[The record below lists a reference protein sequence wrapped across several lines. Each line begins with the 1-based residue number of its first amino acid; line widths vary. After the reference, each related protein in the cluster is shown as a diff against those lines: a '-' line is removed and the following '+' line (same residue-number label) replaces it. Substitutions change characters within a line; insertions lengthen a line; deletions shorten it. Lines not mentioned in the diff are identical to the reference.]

1 MQTKIKPKITQR
13 ASHLY
18 WRKSVNGFML
28 TLTGILTLA
37 AIVPL
42 IWIIAYVI
50 KKGISAL
57 SIDFFTQLPTPA
69 GIPGGG
75 LLNALV
81 GSFIT
86 VGVGILL
93 AAPVGVLAA
102 FYVLKNPNKPAGL
115 AIRFAT
121 DVISGVPSIVMGI
134 FAYTIIVLPQKHFS
148 AFSGCIVLAFIM
160 LPIIVRTTEE
170 MLRLVPNSLRE
181 GSLALGASDWRTSLS
196 VMLPAAS
203 SGILTGIML
212 AISRGAGEAAPMLF
226 TAFGNPFLS
235 TNLNQPVATLPH
247 TIYVYAI
254 SPYADWQA
262 KAWGTALVLIMIV
275 LLFNII
281 ARLIVW
287 WRSRRLGV
295 S

>member
-1 MQTKIKPKITQR
+1 MTTDTLPKITQ
-13 ASHLY
+13 STSLLY
-18 WRKSVNGFML
+18 WRKGINAVML
-28 TLTGILTLA
+28 VMTGILTVV
-37 AIVPL
+37 AIIPL
-42 IWIIAYVI
+42 IWIVAYVI
-50 KKGISAL
+50 GKGISAI
-57 SIDFFTQLPTPA
+57 SIAFFTQLPTPA

-86 VGVGILL
+86 VGIGIII

-102 FYVLKNPNKPAGL
+102 FYVVKNPDKPIGL

-134 FAYTIIVLPQKHFS
+134 FAYTIIVLPQRHFS
-148 AFSGCIVLAFIM
+148 ALSGCIVLSFIM
-160 LPIIVRTTEE
+160 LPIILRTTEE
-170 MLRLVPNSLRE
+170 MLRLVPSSLRE
-181 GSLALGASDWRTSLS
+181 GSLALGASEWRTALS
-196 VMLPAAS
+196 VTLPAAS
-203 SGILTGIML
+203 SGILTGLML

-235 TNLNQPVATLPH
+235 TNLNQPVATLPQ

-254 SPYADWQA
+254 SPYADWKA
-262 KAWGTALVLIMIV
+262 KAWGTALVLIMVV
-275 LLFNII
+275 LMFNIT

-287 WRSRRLGV
+287 WRSRRLGMR
-295 S
+295 